1 MTPYD
6 EIMRPYSFQLH
17 IRGILNQ
24 AQDSLYAPG
33 RLTFTYLLRWR
44 INRVPD
50 IDMQKAAHMPTVS
63 ALDDFLR
70 ELRFGRLPQDLKWE
84 DTDPPATGIN
94 EARLRGKWYGG
105 QYIVHRPYLH
115 KALELDADGQLD
127 QYMQRRYERSGYQ
140 AGAMGPPPTTAP
152 DPTLEFLL
160 HSAKKC
166 IQAAQLST
174 LAFDGYSDRR
184 RLTVTNI
191 LGTSHA

>member
-1 MTPYD
+1 M
-6 EIMRPYSFQLH
+6 
-17 IRGILNQ
+17 
-24 AQDSLYAPG
+24 LY
-33 RLTFTYLLRWR
+33 RNVNEM
-44 INRVPD
+44 ID

-70 ELRFGRLPQDLKWE
+70 ELRFGRLPEDLKWE
-84 DTDPPATGIN
+84 DTDAPTPYIN
-94 EARLRGKWYGG
+94 QARLRGKWYGG

-115 KALELDADGQLD
+115 KALELDAEGQLD
-127 QYMQRRYERSGYQ
+127 HYMQRKYEQSAYQ
-140 AGAMGPPPTTAP
+140 AGAMGPPVTTAP